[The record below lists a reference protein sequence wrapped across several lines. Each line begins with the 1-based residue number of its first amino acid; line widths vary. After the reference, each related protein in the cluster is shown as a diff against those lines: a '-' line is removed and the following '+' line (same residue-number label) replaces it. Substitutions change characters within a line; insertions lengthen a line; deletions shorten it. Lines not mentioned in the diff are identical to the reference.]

1 MNESTLLNHQAHWTE
16 ERKPTCAELI
26 HLSPQEMKLYEALKN
41 NTFGNNIRLEQEF
54 INPDM
59 IPFILPNIFLI
70 ADQSS
75 NEEYVKYI
83 LPRLKIIFKL
93 QKPVQV

>member
-1 MNESTLLNHQAHWTE
+1 MQ
-16 ERKPTCAELI
+16 RIIPC
-26 HLSPQEMKLYEALKN
+26 
-41 NTFGNNIRLEQEF
+41 LEQEF

-70 ADQSS
+70 ADQSN
-75 NEEYVKYI
+75 NEEYIKYI

-93 QKPVQV
+93 QKPVQVQIFHLGSLLILFFFQENQLIFLKLYVDSPYCLT